1 MRQMEGTLLLFS
13 NPIWLPVRKSLA
25 EKAATREQD
34 TLSVHFQSLSSSM
47 GSLSK
52 YTLCWERTVLV
63 AGKTEQD
70 KFRPFAGCL
79 KTSNGPR
86 KQTPMAFIASD
97 ADKS

>member
-1 MRQMEGTLLLFS
+1 M
-13 NPIWLPVRKSLA
+13 
-25 EKAATREQD
+25 
-34 TLSVHFQSLSSSM
+34 
-47 GSLSK
+47 
-52 YTLCWERTVLV
+52 LV

-70 KFRPFAGCL
+70 KFRPFAGCV